1 MIRAS
6 PIATPKCFHRQASTT
21 VHLEVKDLKNQKKYF
36 DLIVLSHSHKKMIAM
51 GNKIFCIRVLTHY
64 ARRDLHSSLK

>member
-1 MIRAS
+1 MMIRAS

-36 DLIVLSHSHKKMIAM
+36 DLIV
-51 GNKIFCIRVLTHY
+51 
-64 ARRDLHSSLK
+64 